1 MARKPPAK
9 SSKSVKA
16 VQPRNGKANLMP
28 PIQKGHTRNP
38 QGING
43 FMRLGKAV
51 MDRME
56 NLVPVLLPDG
66 TATVMKGDDAL
77 AHQLVRGALDYDCK
91 SCSERQHLT
100 YVHELLK
107 RIWPAPREDK
117 PVVPIQIIVQAG
129 PQETFVKQVM
139 ADGQVTSDGVLDA
152 LGDTPVG
159 GNGKETE

>member
-1 MARKPPAK
+1 MARKPAAK
-9 SSKSVKA
+9 SSK
-16 VQPRNGKANLMP
+16 NGKAGKGNNGNLTP
-28 PIQKGHTRNP
+28 PVKGEIRNP

-51 MDRME
+51 MDRMG

-77 AHQLVRGALDYDCK
+77 ALQLVRGALDYDCK
-91 SCSERQHLT
+91 SCSEKQHLT

-117 PVVPIQIIVQAG
+117 PVVPIQIVVQAG
-129 PQETFVKQVM
+129 PQEVFVKQAM
-139 ADGQVTSDGVLDA
+139 AEGTPTSESILGA
-152 LGDTPVG
+152 LGDLPTD
-159 GNGKETE
+159 GNGKSA